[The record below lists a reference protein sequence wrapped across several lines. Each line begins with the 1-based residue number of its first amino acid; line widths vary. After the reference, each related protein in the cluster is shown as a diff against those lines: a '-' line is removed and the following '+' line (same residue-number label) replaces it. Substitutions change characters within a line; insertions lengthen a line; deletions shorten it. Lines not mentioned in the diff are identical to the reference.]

1 MDPELTMFFQLVEE
15 LKGNSGL
22 STESFIK
29 KPTVQKITQE
39 GLEKISKTCIPI
51 AEYEG
56 LFAHVDSIKTRL
68 NK

>member
-1 MDPELTMFFQLVEE
+1 MY
-15 LKGNSGL
+15 SGL

-39 GLEKISKTCIPI
+39 GLEKISTTCIPI